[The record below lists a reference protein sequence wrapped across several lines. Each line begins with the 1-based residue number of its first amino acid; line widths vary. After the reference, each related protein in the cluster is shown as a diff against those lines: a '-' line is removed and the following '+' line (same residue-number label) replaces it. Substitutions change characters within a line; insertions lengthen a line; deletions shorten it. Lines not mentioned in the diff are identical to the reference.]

1 MCANWNTTDRR
12 QAQESRF
19 TTSYG
24 EDDADADYDG
34 KSCSDFHQLPGRGIE
49 DVESLTMLHGMEMS
63 DEYGNKDE

>member
-1 MCANWNTTDRR
+1 MTNWDT
-12 QAQESRF
+12 QERGRNQENRF

-24 EDDADADYDG
+24 EDDADADWDG

-63 DEYGNKDE
+63 DEYGEDES